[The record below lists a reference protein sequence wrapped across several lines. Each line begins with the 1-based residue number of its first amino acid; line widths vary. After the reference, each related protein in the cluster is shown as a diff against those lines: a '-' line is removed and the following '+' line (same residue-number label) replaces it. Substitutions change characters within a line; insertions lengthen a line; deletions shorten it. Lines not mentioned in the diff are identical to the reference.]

1 MYVLCV
7 WACVYVNMC
16 VLDIIMYTFMGE
28 NLLFNETLNGF
39 MCSYLTQSLDK
50 IILNIAVDEF

>member
-1 MYVLCV
+1 
-7 WACVYVNMC
+7 MC